1 MVVIRHSRQDPLRNA
16 TWCVKLFLIL
26 LTLTWLRVC
35 FVIVDDDDQ
44 HPLLEIKKKP
54 LDDLDYPAPGVTRKA
69 DSETKTGD
77 GPISSISE
85 RSEMELYP
93 VAGDRHMVT
102 PPMGGKVSLV
112 RCSSTKGNLSV
123 LLHERWA
130 PRGVARFLEMVA
142 SRYFQSGVPLFRCTD
157 ACQFGLSNNAKQ
169 TQRFFNKRLEDDP
182 MWLPPGPNYRQ
193 NSHGV
198 RRYPRGYWTYAGSGN
213 HSRSNQFV
221 LTLKPNKFMGG
232 GSPWEVPI
240 GELVGNESFHTLSQ
254 FYTGY
259 REKGPS
265 QGLLRREGI
274 TEKIRTQWPKLDY
287 ITGCNIIEEMT
298 LPNKYGTKREANA

>member
-1 MVVIRHSRQDPLRNA
+1 MVVIHRAAARKDPLRNA
-16 TWCVKLFLIL
+16 TWCVKLFLIIL
-26 LTLTWLRVC
+26 ALIWLRVC
-35 FVIVDDDDQ
+35 FIVVDDDDK
-44 HPLLEIKKKP
+44 HPLLEIKP
-54 LDDLDYPAPGVTRKA
+54 PGPENPSGATRNA
-69 DSETKTGD
+69 DSETKTGC
-77 GPISSISE
+77 PISSISE
-85 RSEMELYP
+85 LSEVELYP
-93 VAGDRHMVT
+93 VAGERHMVT

-112 RCSSTKGNLSV
+112 CCSSTKGNLSV

-130 PRGVARFLEMVA
+130 PRGVARLLEMVA

-157 ACQFGLSNNAKQ
+157 ACQFGLSSDAKQ
-169 TQRFFNKRLEDDP
+169 TQQFNKRLEDDP

-213 HSRSNQFV
+213 HSRTNQFV
-221 LTLKPNKFMGG
+221 LTLKPNLFMGG

-240 GELVGNESFHTLSQ
+240 GELVGAESFETLSQ

-265 QGLLRREGI
+265 
-274 TEKIRTQWPKLDY
+274 
-287 ITGCNIIEEMT
+287 
-298 LPNKYGTKREANA
+298 